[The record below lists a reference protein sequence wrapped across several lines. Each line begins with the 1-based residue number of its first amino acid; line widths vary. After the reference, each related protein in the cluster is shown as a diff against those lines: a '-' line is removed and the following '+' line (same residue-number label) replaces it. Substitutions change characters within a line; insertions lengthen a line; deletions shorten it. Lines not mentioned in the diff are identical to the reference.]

1 MMKTRTIKR
10 RPRGGKISLTAF
22 EADWLWMILD
32 TCGEI
37 AADTLEFVET
47 PMPASFDGN
56 ADAAWE
62 AILEKLS
69 RATPG

>member
-1 MMKTRTIKR
+1 MI
-10 RPRGGKISLTAF
+10 RPKGGRLSLTAF

-37 AADTLEFVET
+37 AMDTLEFVET
-47 PMPASFDGN
+47 PMPAGYDGN

-62 AILEKLS
+62 AILDKL
-69 RATPG
+69 ATVTPRST